1 MILNPEDMPQTASG
15 IVPDII
21 INPHAIPS
29 RMTIAQLMETLMSKI
44 GCMAGCQGDGTPFGE
59 TTVDD
64 LAGLLRDQYGMEPYG
79 NEIMYNGMNGEMI
92 ESEIFMGPT
101 YYLRSKLMTEDKINY
116 RSTGPVT
123 LMTHQ
128 PLEGRSNDG
137 GLRIGEMERD
147 SLLSHGLMS
156 FLNESMMK
164 RSDEHNYLFSKED
177 GLLDYNDSKNT
188 QITTLNM
195 PYSMGL
201 YLHEIESMHIQVK
214 LESN

>member
-1 MILNPEDMPQTASG
+1 
-15 IVPDII
+15 
-21 INPHAIPS
+21 
-29 RMTIAQLMETLMSKI
+29 METKDILI
-44 GCMAGCQGDGTPFGE
+44 QLG
-59 TTVDD
+59 
-64 LAGLLRDQYGMEPYG
+64 YHPYG

-147 SLLSHGLMS
+147 GLLSHGLMN

-177 GLLDYNDSKNT
+177 GLLDYNDTKNT

-214 LESN
+214 LTSNT